1 MENQIEQQE
10 STNEKKPFFNIF
22 IIIAIIAVLAFAG
35 YMIFGKKIAPKP
47 TNTGTATLSWNA
59 NTESDLAG
67 YRIYYGISPRT
78 DKCPPGGY
86 PGKIDIGK
94 TDTPD
99 KPTYTLKE
107 LENGK
112 TYYFSISSYDTSGNE
127 SCFSDEMNK
136 TIESASL
143 Y

>member
-10 STNEKKPFFNIF
+10 AANQKKPFFSVLTIF
-22 IIIAIIAVLAFAG
+22 AIIAVLAFTG
-35 YMIFGKKIAPKP
+35 YMIFGKKITPKP
-47 TNTGTATLSWNA
+47 ANTGTATLSWNA

-67 YRIYYGISPRT
+67 YRIYYGNSPRI
-78 DKCPPGGY
+78 DDCPPGGY

-112 TYYFSISSYDTSGNE
+112 TYYFSVSSYDTSGNE
-127 SCFSDEMNK
+127 SCFSDEMVK
-136 TIESASL
+136 TIKK
-143 Y
+143 

>member
-1 MENQIEQQE
+1 MENQIQQQGAA
-10 STNEKKPFFNIF
+10 NKKKPFLNIF
-22 IIIAIIAVLAFAG
+22 TIIAIIAVLAFAG
-35 YMIFGKKIAPKP
+35 YMIFGKKIATKPK
-47 TNTGTATLSWNA
+47 NTGTATLSWNA

-67 YRIYYGISPRT
+67 YKIYYGTSSRT
-78 DKCPPGGY
+78 DRCPPGGY

-94 TDTPD
+94 TDMPD

-127 SCFSDEMNK
+127 SCFSDELSK
-136 TIESASL
+136 TMPK
-143 Y
+143 